1 MPCSRDKRMIMSE
14 ATVNPGMDPELFE
27 QFIDQLDRY
36 VRERLIPAER
46 EVIENDRIPDDI
58 VQEMKDMG
66 LFGLSIPEQFG
77 GAGLNTTQYART
89 VKTIAYAAPAYR
101 SIFSINIGMFNS
113 AIKNGGTD
121 AQKAEWWPRIA
132 GGEIACFGL
141 TEPGSGS
148 DSAAMATTARP
159 DPDGNGWILNGTKRY
174 ITNAPHAQVGLIMA
188 RTEKE
193 NLPKNAHVSA
203 FIVPM
208 DTPGVSVG
216 SPDKKMGQ
224 SGSHIADIMLDDVH
238 VPGDALLGGETGK
251 GFVFA
256 MKSLDNGRI
265 SVGAASTGY
274 ARRALDSALRYATER
289 KAFGEPIANFQLIQQ
304 MLAESETEIYA
315 AECMMADV
323 TARADRGENILRKA
337 AAFKVFASEM
347 CGRVVDRVVQIYGG
361 AGYLAEYDAER
372 FFRDARIYRIYEGT
386 TQILQL
392 QIAKHML
399 REFAAH
405 G

>member
-1 MPCSRDKRMIMSE
+1 MSD
-14 ATVNPGMDPELFE
+14 APAAANPGMDLETFAQFHE
-27 QFIDQLDRY
+27 QLERY
-36 VRERLIPAER
+36 VRERLLPAEKD
-46 EVIENDRIPDDI
+46 VIANDKVPEDI
-58 VQEMKDMG
+58 LAEMKEMG
-66 LFGLSIPEQFG
+66 LFGLTVPEDHG
-77 GAGLNTTQYART
+77 GAGLNMTQYAQI
-89 VKTIAYAAPAYR
+89 VKTMAYAAPAFR
-101 SIFSINIGMFNS
+101 SIFAINVGMFNS
-113 AIKNGGTD
+113 ALKNGGTA
-121 AQKAEWWPRIA
+121 AQQAEWWPRIA

-148 DSAAMATTARP
+148 DSAAMQTTAKP
-159 DPDGNGWILNGTKRY
+159 DPDGNGWILNGSKRY
-174 ITNAPHAQVGLIMA
+174 ITNAPHADVALIMA

-193 NLPKNAHVSA
+193 AQPKNAHVSA

-216 SPDKKMGQ
+216 SPDEKMGQ
-224 SGSHIADIMLDDVH
+224 AGSHVADVMLDDVH
-238 VPGDALLGGETGK
+238 VPGEALLGGETGK
-251 GFVFA
+251 GFRFA
-256 MKSLDNGRI
+256 MMSLDNGRI

-274 ARRALDSALRYATER
+274 ARRALDSALRYANER
-289 KAFGEPIANFQLIQQ
+289 KAFGEPISSFQLIQQ

-323 TARADRGENILRKA
+323 TARADRGETTIRQA

-347 CGRVVDRVVQIYGG
+347 CARVVDRVAQIYGG
-361 AGYLAEYDAER
+361 AGYLAEYEAER

-399 REFAAH
+399 RDWAAAV
-405 G
+405 

>member
-1 MPCSRDKRMIMSE
+1 M
-14 ATVNPGMDPELFE
+14 TTPGMDPELFE
-27 QFIDQLDRY
+27 QFIEQLDRY

-46 EVIENDRIPDDI
+46 QTIEADAVPPAILA
-58 VQEMKDMG
+58 EMKEMG
-66 LFGLSIPEQFG
+66 LFGLTVPEDYG
-77 GAGLNTTQYART
+77 GAGLNTSQYAR
-89 VKTIAYAAPAYR
+89 VVRSMSYAAPAFR
-101 SIFSINIGMFNS
+101 SIFSINVGMFNS
-113 AIKNGGTD
+113 AIKNGATE

-132 GGEIACFGL
+132 AGEVACFGL

-148 DSAAMATTARP
+148 DSAAMQTTARP
-159 DPDGNGWILNGTKRY
+159 DPAGNGWILNGTKRY
-174 ITNAPHAQVGLIMA
+174 ITNAPEASVALIMA

-193 NLPKNAHVSA
+193 ALPKNAHVSA
-203 FIVPM
+203 FLVPM
-208 DTPGVSVG
+208 DTPGVSTG

-224 SGSHIADIMLDDVH
+224 AGAHISDVILEDVH
-238 VPGDALLGGETGK
+238 VPGEALLGGETGK

-274 ARRALDSALRYATER
+274 ARRALDTALRYATER
-289 KAFGEPIANFQLIQQ
+289 KAFGEPIANFQLVQA
-304 MLAESETEIYA
+304 MLADSETEIYA

-323 TARADRGENILRKA
+323 TARADGGEDILTKA

-347 CGRVVDRVVQIYGG
+347 CGRVVDRVVQIHGG

-399 REFAAH
+399 RAFASL
-405 G
+405 

>member
-1 MPCSRDKRMIMSE
+1 MNAP
-14 ATVNPGMDPELFE
+14 ATPARPNPGMDEDTFE
-27 QFIDQLDRY
+27 QFAEQLERY
-36 VRERLIPAER
+36 VAERLIPAEAQ
-46 EVIENDRIPDDI
+46 VVENDVVPPEI
-58 VQEMKDMG
+58 VDEMREMG
-66 LFGLSIPEQFG
+66 LFGISVPEEYG
-77 GAGLNTTQYART
+77 GAGLNTRQYAR
-89 VKTIAYAAPAYR
+89 VVHIMSRAAPAFR
-101 SIFSINIGMFNS
+101 SIFSINIGMFAS
-113 AIKNGGTD
+113 ALKNGATEEQRAYWFPKLVEG
-121 AQKAEWWPRIA
+121 R
-132 GGEIACFGL
+132 IACFGL

-148 DSAAMATTARP
+148 DSAAMQTTAVP

-174 ITNAPHAQVGLIMA
+174 ITNAPHADVALIMA

-203 FIVPM
+203 FLVPM
-208 DTPGVSVG
+208 DTPGVSTG

-224 SGSHIADIMLDDVH
+224 AGSHISDVILDDVK

-251 GFVFA
+251 GFRFA
-256 MKSLDNGRI
+256 MQSLDNGRI
-265 SVGAASTGY
+265 SVGAAATGY
-274 ARRALDSALRYATER
+274 ARRALDSALRYANER
-289 KAFGEPIANFQLIQQ
+289 KAFGEPIARFQLIQA
-304 MLAESETEIYA
+304 MLADSETEIYA
-315 AECMMADV
+315 AECMMRDV
-323 TARADRGENILRKA
+323 TERADRGENVIAKA

-399 REFAAH
+399 REWEKEH

>member
-1 MPCSRDKRMIMSE
+1 MTN
-14 ATVNPGMDPELFE
+14 AGMDADTFE
-27 QFIDQLDRY
+27 QFIEQLERY

-46 EVIENDRIPDDI
+46 SVIEADAVPEDI
-58 VQEMKDMG
+58 VAEMKEMG
-66 LFGLSIPEQFG
+66 LFGLTVPEEYG
-77 GAGLNTTQYART
+77 GAGLNTSQYAR
-89 VKTIAYAAPAYR
+89 VVYAMAYAAPAFR
-101 SIFSINIGMFNS
+101 SIFSINVGMFNS
-113 AIKNGGTD
+113 AIKNGATE

-132 GGEIACFGL
+132 AGEIACFGL

-148 DSAAMATTARP
+148 DSAAMQTTARP
-159 DPDGNGWILNGTKRY
+159 DPSGNGWILNGTKRY
-174 ITNAPHAQVGLIMA
+174 ITNSPEAAVGLIMA
-188 RTEKE
+188 RTEKDA
-193 NLPKNAHVSA
+193 LPKNAHVSA

-208 DTPGVSVG
+208 DVPGVSTG

-224 SGSHIADIMLDDVH
+224 SGAHIADVILEDVH
-238 VPGDALLGGETGK
+238 VPGDALLGGETGQ

-289 KAFGEPIANFQLIQQ
+289 KAFGEPIANFQLIQA
-304 MLAESETEIYA
+304 MLADSETEIYA

-323 TARADRGENILRKA
+323 TARADRGENILVKA

-399 REFAAH
+399 REFRTI
-405 G
+405 

>member
-1 MPCSRDKRMIMSE
+1 MAE
-14 ATVNPGMDPELFE
+14 PGMDPEMFE
-27 QFIDQLDRY
+27 QFIEQLERY

-46 EVIENDRIPDDI
+46 EVIEHDRVPDAI
-58 VQEMKDMG
+58 LAEMRDMG
-66 LFGLSIPEQFG
+66 LFGLTVPEDYG
-77 GAGLNTTQYART
+77 GAGLSTSQYARVVRT
-89 VKTIAYAAPAYR
+89 MAYAAPAFR
-101 SIFSINIGMFNS
+101 SIFSINVGMFNS
-113 AIKNGGTD
+113 AIKNGGTE

-132 GGEIACFGL
+132 AGEIACFGL

-148 DSAAMATTARP
+148 DSAAMATTAKP
-159 DPDGNGWILNGTKRY
+159 DPSGNGWILNGTKRY

-188 RTEKE
+188 RTEKD

-208 DTPGVSVG
+208 DAPGVTVG
-216 SPDKKMGQ
+216 SPDAKMGQ
-224 SGSHIADIMLDDVH
+224 SGSHIADVILEDVH
-238 VPGDALLGGETGK
+238 VPGEALLGGETGT

-274 ARRALDSALRYATER
+274 ARRALDSALKYATER

-399 REFAAH
+399 RDFAAQA
-405 G
+405 

>member
-1 MPCSRDKRMIMSE
+1 MNTQPAHPIDG
-14 ATVNPGMDPELFE
+14 APTVNLGMDGDVFE
-27 QFIDQLDRY
+27 QFAEQLTRY
-36 VRERLIPAER
+36 VRERLIPAEA
-46 EVIENDRIPDDI
+46 EVIANDKIPDEIID
-58 VQEMKDMG
+58 EMREMG
-66 LFGLSIPEQFG
+66 LFGLSVPEEYG
-77 GAGLNTTQYART
+77 GAGLNMTQYARI
-89 VKTIAYAAPAYR
+89 VNIMSYAAPAYR
-101 SIFSINIGMFNS
+101 SIFSINVGMFAS
-113 AIKNGGTD
+113 ALKNGATE
-121 AQKAEWWPRIA
+121 AQRAEWYPKLA
-132 GGEIACFGL
+132 EGKIACFGL

-148 DSAAMATTARP
+148 DSAGLQTFAKP

-174 ITNAPHAQVGLIMA
+174 ITNAPHADVALIMA

-203 FIVPM
+203 FLVPM
-208 DTPGVSVG
+208 DADGVSTG

-224 SGSHIADIMLDDVH
+224 SASHISDIMLDDVK

-251 GFVFA
+251 GFRFA
-256 MKSLDNGRI
+256 MQSLDNGRI
-265 SVGAASTGY
+265 SVGSAATGY
-274 ARRALDSALRYATER
+274 ARRALDSAIRYANER

-304 MLAESETEIYA
+304 MLADSEIEIYA
-315 AECMMADV
+315 AESMMADV
-323 TARADRGENILRKA
+323 TARADRGENILVKA

-347 CGRVVDRVVQIYGG
+347 CGRVVDRVVQVYGG

-399 REFAAH
+399 REWERANS
-405 G
+405 

>member
-1 MPCSRDKRMIMSE
+1 MS
-14 ATVNPGMDPELFE
+14 NPGMDPETFE
-27 QFIDQLDRY
+27 MFAEQLDRY
-36 VRERLIPAER
+36 VKERLIPAEPDL
-46 EVIENDRIPDDI
+46 IENDRIAPDI
-58 VQEMKDMG
+58 IEEMQEMG
-66 LFGLSIPEQFG
+66 LFGISVPEEYG
-77 GAGLNTTQYART
+77 GAGLNISQYAR
-89 VKTIAYAAPAYR
+89 VINLMSYAAPAFR
-101 SIFSINIGMFNS
+101 SIFSINVGMFAS
-113 AIKNGGTD
+113 AMKNGATED
-121 AQKAEWWPRIA
+121 QRAEWFPQLA
-132 GGEIACFGL
+132 QGKIACFGL

-148 DSAAMATTARP
+148 DSAAMQTTATP

-174 ITNAPHAQVGLIMA
+174 ITNAPHADVALIMA

-193 NLPKNAHVSA
+193 ALPKNAHVSA

-208 DTPGVSVG
+208 DTPGMSTS

-224 SGSHIADIMLDDVH
+224 SGSHISDIMLDDVK
-238 VPGDALLGGETGK
+238 VPGDALLGGQTGK
-251 GFVFA
+251 GFRFA
-256 MKSLDNGRI
+256 MQSLDNGRI
-265 SVGAASTGY
+265 SVGSAATAY
-274 ARRALDSALRYATER
+274 ARRALDSALRYANER
-289 KAFGEPIANFQLIQQ
+289 KAFGEPIAQFQLIQA
-304 MLAESETEIYA
+304 MLADSETEIYA
-315 AECMMADV
+315 AECMMRDV
-323 TARADRGENILRKA
+323 SERADRGENIIGKA

-399 REFAAH
+399 REWEAIH